1 MTTATGEALRTRF
14 RWQRGQDTDPRP
26 LGYEPTSRHLLT
38 HSVSNAQVTI
48 NRPSQPSRRISP
60 HRGSCAAFRSQSV
73 HNTARSKCSNRRL
86 RAVTPELGIRINAVP
101 EWWPEVSDPLL
112 TDLTPMHS
120 SPQPTAFNLRRM
132 CCRSL
137 RGLGG
142 AFHEGLTW
150 RGAPNGHPSFFERRI
165 FIRSG

>member
-1 MTTATGEALRTRF
+1 MVAARFDRLSSMLFVEKLFVENFTAHKKCP
-14 RWQRGQDTDPRP
+14 DC
-26 LGYEPTSRHLLT
+26 H
-38 HSVSNAQVTI
+38 QVRAI
-48 NRPSQPSRRISP
+48 GGVCGCDS
-60 HRGSCAAFRSQSV
+60 AFRSQSV

-142 AFHEGLTW
+142 AFHGIMDYLVHNRQVPFVTPREPTSSAG
-150 RGAPNGHPSFFERRI
+150 R
-165 FIRSG
+165 

>member
-1 MTTATGEALRTRF
+1 MLFLENFTAL
-14 RWQRGQDTDPRP
+14 DKKCPDC
-26 LGYEPTSRHLLT
+26 H
-38 HSVSNAQVTI
+38 QV
-48 NRPSQPSRRISP
+48 PSIS
-60 HRGSCAAFRSQSV
+60 GVCGCDSAFRSQIRS
-73 HNTARSKCSNRRL
+73 HNKARSKCSNRRL

-112 TDLTPMHS
+112 TDLTPMRS
-120 SPQPTAFNLRRM
+120 SPQANGVLRRM

>member
-1 MTTATGEALRTRF
+1 MQADTSRAAGIRCHRGRLSRSDPAPRIRHARKASERGSTILRTPSDHFVATCALRRPTTR
-14 RWQRGQDTDPRP
+14 R
-26 LGYEPTSRHLLT
+26 
-38 HSVSNAQVTI
+38 AQNRDLFGAAARFTT
-48 NRPSQPSRRISP
+48 RPSP
-60 HRGSCAAFRSQSV
+60 
-73 HNTARSKCSNRRL
+73 T
-86 RAVTPELGIRINAVP
+86 RAVTPELGIRINAVS

-112 TDLTPMHS
+112 TDLTPMRS

-137 RGLGG
+137 RGPCG

>member
-1 MTTATGEALRTRF
+1 MLFVEKLFVENFTAHKKCP
-14 RWQRGQDTDPRP
+14 DC
-26 LGYEPTSRHLLT
+26 H
-38 HSVSNAQVTI
+38 QVRAI
-48 NRPSQPSRRISP
+48 GGVCGCDS
-60 HRGSCAAFRSQSV
+60 AFRSQSA